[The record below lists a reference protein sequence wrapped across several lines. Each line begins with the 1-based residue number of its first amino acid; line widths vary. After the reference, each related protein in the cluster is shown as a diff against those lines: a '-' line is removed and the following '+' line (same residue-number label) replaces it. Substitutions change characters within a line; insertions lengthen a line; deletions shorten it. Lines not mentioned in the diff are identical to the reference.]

1 MNRCCPGAKRGCGYR
16 LHARRDLGIDV
27 ALLDEIDPEEDVKTC
42 TILIVTYVRSI
53 RLLLAGQL
61 RKADR
66 TDPDCLSKIQRTE
79 WRLGE

>member
-66 TDPDCLSKIQRTE
+66 TDPDCPSKIQRTE